1 VIQEDVICSFCG
13 CLCDDIVAEVEGGAL
28 SRVRH
33 ACRLGA
39 SKMMGHDRIKGPMV
53 RKNGALVEVSY
64 QEAYDRAA
72 QILLAAKRPLLY
84 GWASTVCEAQKK
96 GILLAEEVGGVM
108 DSTATV
114 CHGPSVIGI
123 EEKGLASSTLGQVKN
138 RADTIVFWGCN
149 PAEAHPRH
157 FMRYSS
163 NAIGRFTQGG
173 RGCRRIVVV
182 DVRETRTSRNAD
194 KLVLIEPG
202 SDYEV
207 ISALR
212 MLVSGKADLPEKV
225 GGVDRAELA
234 ALAEILKGAKFGAF
248 FFGLG
253 LSHSRGRYKNIDNA
267 LSLVA
272 ELNSHTKFVVMPM
285 RGHYNVAGIGQ
296 VLAWSSGFPMSVD
309 FARGMPYFNPGETAA
324 CDLLARQD
332 ADAAL
337 IIAADPASNFPRST
351 VQALAG
357 IPVIQIDPYEN
368 PTTLISEVVIPSAIA
383 GIEAA
388 GTAYRMDGLALR
400 MRKLV
405 DSAYPSDEEIL
416 SRILESVK
424 RQREMVAAAASES
437 DGASYGG
444 ASIGEASGSEGA

>member
-1 VIQEDVICSFCG
+1 MIVKDAICSFCG
-13 CLCDDIVAEVEGGAL
+13 CLCDDISVEVEEEKIK
-28 SRVRH
+28 RVRH
-33 ACRLGA
+33 ACRLGS
-39 SKMMGHDRIKGPMV
+39 SKILGHDRIKAPMI
-53 RKNGALVEVSY
+53 RRGGILLEVSY

-72 QILLAAKRPLLY
+72 EILLHAQKPLLY

-96 GILLAEEVGGVM
+96 GILLAEEVGGVL

-123 EEKGLASSTLGQVKN
+123 EEKGLPGATLGQVKN

-157 FMRYSS
+157 SLRYSS
-163 NAIGRFTQGG
+163 NVCGRFTPEG
-173 RGCRRIVVV
+173 RAGRKIIVV
-182 DVRETRTSRNAD
+182 DVRETRTSKNAD
-194 KLVLIEPG
+194 KTVIIQPG

-212 MLVSGKADLPEKV
+212 MLVAGKGDVVPDEV
-225 GGVDRAELA
+225 GGVPKAELA
-234 ALAEILKGAKFGAF
+234 GLAKALLAARFGAV

-253 LSHSRGRYKNIDNA
+253 ITHSRGRYKNIDNA

-272 ELNSHTKFVVMPM
+272 ELNSHTKFVIMPM
-285 RGHYNVAGIGQ
+285 RGHYNVGGIGQ

-309 FARGMPYFNPGETAA
+309 FTRNAPYFNPGETAA
-324 CDLLARQD
+324 CDLLAKAD
-332 ADAAL
+332 TDAAL
-337 IIAADPASNFPRST
+337 IIAADAASNFPRAA
-351 VQALAG
+351 VEALAK

-383 GIEAA
+383 GIEIA

-405 DSAYPSDEEIL
+405 DTIYPSDEEIL
-416 SRILESVK
+416 SHILESVH
-424 RQREMVAAAASES
+424 RLQRGLER
-437 DGASYGG
+437 
-444 ASIGEASGSEGA
+444 

>member
-13 CLCDDIVAEVEGGAL
+13 CLCDDITAEVEEGTL

-39 SKMMGHDRIKGPMV
+39 SKMMGHDRIKAPML
-53 RKNGALVEVSY
+53 RKAGTLVEASY

-72 QILLAAKRPLLY
+72 QILLASKRPLLY
-84 GWASTVCEAQKK
+84 GWASTVCEAQEK
-96 GILLAEEVGGVM
+96 GVLLAEEVGGVM

-157 FMRYSS
+157 SLRYSS
-163 NAIGRFTQGG
+163 NVIGRFTPEG
-173 RGCRRIVVV
+173 RAGREIVVV

-194 KLVLIEPG
+194 KFVLIEPG

-207 ISALR
+207 LSALR
-212 MLVSGKADLPEKV
+212 MLVSGKMEIPQTV
-225 GGVDRAELA
+225 GGVSKSDLV
-234 ALAEILKGAKFGAF
+234 ALAEILKGAKFGAL

-253 LSHSRGRYKNIDNA
+253 ITHSRGRYKNIDNA
-267 LSLVA
+267 ISLVA
-272 ELNSHTKFVVMPM
+272 ELNSHTKFVIMPM

-309 FARGMPYFNPGETAA
+309 FARGVPYFNPGETAA

-332 ADAAL
+332 VDAAL

-351 VQALAG
+351 VQALAR
-357 IPVIQIDPYEN
+357 IPVIQVDPYEN

-400 MRKLV
+400 MKKVV
-405 DSAYPSDEEIL
+405 DSPYPSDEEIIEG
-416 SRILESVK
+416 ILESVK
-424 RQREMVAAAASES
+424 RQRMMLAEKASSE
-437 DGASYGG
+437 ASP
-444 ASIGEASGSEGA
+444 GEASSALATSGGALR

>member
-1 VIQEDVICSFCG
+1 MIVEDAVCSFCG
-13 CLCDDIVAEVEGGAL
+13 CLCDDISVEVEEEKIK
-28 SRVRH
+28 RVKH
-33 ACRLGA
+33 ACRLGS
-39 SKMMGHDRIKGPMV
+39 SKILGHSRIKAPMI
-53 RKNGALVEVSY
+53 RHSGELLEVSY

-72 QILLAAKRPLLY
+72 EILLHAQKPLLY

-96 GILLAEEVGGVM
+96 GILLAEEVGGVL

-123 EEKGLASSTLGQVKN
+123 EEKGLPGATLGQVKN

-157 FMRYSS
+157 SLRYSS
-163 NAIGRFTQGG
+163 NVCGRFTPEG
-173 RGCRRIVVV
+173 REGRKIVVV
-182 DVRETRTSRNAD
+182 DVRGTRTSKNAD
-194 KLVLIEPG
+194 KTVIIQPG
-202 SDYEV
+202 TDYEV

-212 MLVSGKADLPEKV
+212 MLVAGKGDVVPEEV
-225 GGVDRAELA
+225 GGVPKTELGGLAKMLLA
-234 ALAEILKGAKFGAF
+234 ARFGTV

-253 LSHSRGRYKNIDNA
+253 ITHSRGRYKNIDNA

-272 ELNSHTKFVVMPM
+272 ELNSHTKFVIMPM
-285 RGHYNVAGIGQ
+285 RGHYNVGGIGQ

-309 FARGMPYFNPGETAA
+309 FTRNAPYFNPGETAA
-324 CDLLARQD
+324 CDLLAKAD
-332 ADAAL
+332 TDAAL
-337 IIAADPASNFPRST
+337 VIAADAASNFPRAA
-351 VQALAG
+351 VEALAK

-383 GIEAA
+383 GIEVA

-405 DSAYPSDEEIL
+405 DTSYPSDEEIL
-416 SRILESVK
+416 SHILESV
-424 RQREMVAAAASES
+424 RRMRA
-437 DGASYGG
+437 G
-444 ASIGEASGSEGA
+444 EGA